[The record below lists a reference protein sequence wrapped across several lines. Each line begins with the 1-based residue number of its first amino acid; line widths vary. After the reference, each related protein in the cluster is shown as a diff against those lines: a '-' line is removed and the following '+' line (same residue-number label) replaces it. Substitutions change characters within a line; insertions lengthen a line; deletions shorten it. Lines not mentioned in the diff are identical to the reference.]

1 MIEFRAVQ
9 GGERMNDS
17 PMISS
22 VLRLCRKCGAEIFAD
37 APEGLCTACL
47 FETGLDLLAHP
58 SVAPGDDCAPVEN
71 VESSD
76 ANAALRVKKAPRPAK
91 TLANFSDYELLEEI
105 GRGGQGV
112 VYRAHQKSLNR
123 TVALKL
129 IGLGPWA
136 TATHLKRCRRE
147 AEAAA
152 SLDHRSI
159 VPIHEVG
166 EREGSCY
173 FSMKFIEG
181 GQLDEVVRR
190 APMPIRGAVELIA
203 KVARTVHYAHEH
215 GILHRDIK
223 PGNILLDKNG
233 EPHLTDFGLARLLDT
248 QSSVTR
254 TIEVLGTPSY
264 MAPEQ
269 AAGEHAKISKATD
282 VYGLG
287 AVLYQLLTGHPPFA
301 GGTSYQTIRLLLDTE
316 PRQPRFWDR
325 KIARDLSTICLK
337 CLEKD
342 PQGRYSSALA
352 LAEDLEHWLRH
363 EPIRAHRTGIFT
375 RGRKWVR
382 RNPTSAVL
390 AASLIALAAAAGW
403 IIWKS
408 ELIRHPVTN
417 GIAVLPFE
425 NLSADPENAF
435 FTDGVQDEI
444 LNDLAKIADLK
455 VISRTSVMQ
464 YKSGAKRN
472 LRQIANELGVAHV
485 VEGSVQRAANRVR
498 VSAQLID
505 AKTDTHLWVNS
516 YDRPLGDVFAI
527 QSEIAKA
534 IAAQLEAKLSPTE
547 KAAIEQ
553 PPTTN
558 LIAYDRY
565 LRAEKLFL
573 LTPDEVSSET
583 NRQAIRLLDQ
593 AIAHDPTFLL
603 AYCLLSR
610 IHAYLYFTGFDHTP
624 ARVTLAQEAR
634 DAALLLGPDRGEPH
648 LAAAYVAYWCYR
660 DYETALTEV
669 DIARRKLPNDTAVFE
684 IAALIARRQG
694 DWEQCKRNLERAVE
708 LDPRSVSLLQGA
720 ADTYQ
725 ELRRYLEAAAAWDRA
740 LAITPSAVTLRVRR
754 AQVDLESRADTQ
766 PMQEVIQSIMTADP
780 GAADAIAERWLYLA
794 LCRRDDKEMASAL
807 ASLPLEVLAS
817 WNIAVPRSYYEG
829 LAARARNDA
838 TGAETAFTA
847 ARVEM
852 GKTVRE

>member
-1 MIEFRAVQ
+1 M
-9 GGERMNDS
+9 S
-17 PMISS
+17 
-22 VLRLCRKCGAEIFAD
+22 AE
-37 APEGLCTACL
+37 
-47 FETGLDLLAHP
+47 
-58 SVAPGDDCAPVEN
+58 
-71 VESSD
+71 
-76 ANAALRVKKAPRPAK
+76 VKKQIQLEIAHVLFIDIVGYSKLSINDQNA
-91 TLANFSDYELLEEI
+91 TVDELTRI
-105 GRGGQGV
+105 V
-112 VYRAHQKSLNR
+112 RATEQFQ
-123 TVALKL
+123 
-129 IGLGPWA
+129 
-136 TATHLKRCRRE
+136 E
-147 AEAAA
+147 AEASDRLIKIPTGDGMVLVFYTTPEAPVRCA
-152 SLDHRSI
+152 IELSRALKDHPRLR
-159 VPIHEVG
+159 VRMGIHSGPVSG
-166 EREGSCY
+166 VVDVT
-173 FSMKFIEG
+173 
-181 GQLDEVVRR
+181 GQANLTGAGLNLAHR
-190 APMPIRGAVELIA
+190 AMECGDAG
-203 KVARTVHYAHEH
+203 H
-215 GILHRDIK
+215 
-223 PGNILLDKNG
+223 ILL
-233 EPHLTDFGLARLLDT
+233 
-248 QSSVTR
+248 
-254 TIEVLGTPSY
+254 
-264 MAPEQ
+264 
-269 AAGEHAKISKATD
+269 SKH
-282 VYGLG
+282 V
-287 AVLYQLLTGHPPFA
+287 
-301 GGTSYQTIRLLLDTE
+301 
-316 PRQPRFWDR
+316 
-325 KIARDLSTICLK
+325 
-337 CLEKD
+337 
-342 PQGRYSSALA
+342 
-352 LAEDLEHWLRH
+352 AEDLEEYEEWRPRLYDLGTCEVKHGVRVGIANLYDS
-363 EPIRAHRTGIFT
+363 EVGNPKLPKKLQAIKKHRT
-375 RGRKWVR
+375 RVR
-382 RNPTSAVL
+382 WAEAAIALLVL
-390 AASLIALAAAAGW
+390 AAVIAAFVFLLRRPTRSALT
-403 IIWKS
+403 IPEKS
-408 ELIRHPVTN
+408 V
-417 GIAVLPFE
+417 AVLPFE

-435 FTDGVQDEI
+435 FTDGVQDQV
-444 LNDLAKIADLK
+444 LNNLAKIADLK

-464 YKSGAKRN
+464 YKTGVRRN

-485 VEGSVQRAANRVR
+485 IEGSVQRAANRVR

-505 AKTDTHLWVNS
+505 AKSDTHLWVNT
-516 YDRPLGDVFAI
+516 YDRPLDDVFAI

-624 ARVTLAQEAR
+624 ARVVLAQEAR
-634 DAALLLGPDRGEPH
+634 DAALRLGPDRGEPH

-725 ELRRYLEAAAAWDRA
+725 ELRRYPEAAAAWDRA
-740 LAITPSAVTLRVRR
+740 LAITPGAVTLRVRR

-794 LCRRDDKEMASAL
+794 LCRRDDKEMANAL

-852 GKTVRE
+852 GKTVREQPDYPEALCALGMIDAALGRKEDALREGRRAVEVLSITRDAWLGANLLTNLAIIYAWVGEKDLAIKQLEEVVRIPSLLSYGQLRLHPFWDPLRGDARFQKIVASLAPK

>member
-1 MIEFRAVQ
+1 M
-9 GGERMNDS
+9 S
-17 PMISS
+17 
-22 VLRLCRKCGAEIFAD
+22 AE
-37 APEGLCTACL
+37 
-47 FETGLDLLAHP
+47 
-58 SVAPGDDCAPVEN
+58 
-71 VESSD
+71 
-76 ANAALRVKKAPRPAK
+76 VKKQIQLEIAHVLFIDIVGYSKLSINDQNA
-91 TLANFSDYELLEEI
+91 TVDELTRI
-105 GRGGQGV
+105 V
-112 VYRAHQKSLNR
+112 RATEQFQ
-123 TVALKL
+123 
-129 IGLGPWA
+129 
-136 TATHLKRCRRE
+136 E
-147 AEAAA
+147 AEASDRLIKIPTGDGMVLVFYTTPEAPVRCA
-152 SLDHRSI
+152 MELSRALKDHPRLR
-159 VPIHEVG
+159 VRMGIHSGPVSG
-166 EREGSCY
+166 VVDVT
-173 FSMKFIEG
+173 
-181 GQLDEVVRR
+181 GQANLTGAGLNLAHR
-190 APMPIRGAVELIA
+190 AMECGDAG
-203 KVARTVHYAHEH
+203 H
-215 GILHRDIK
+215 
-223 PGNILLDKNG
+223 ILL
-233 EPHLTDFGLARLLDT
+233 
-248 QSSVTR
+248 
-254 TIEVLGTPSY
+254 
-264 MAPEQ
+264 
-269 AAGEHAKISKATD
+269 SKH
-282 VYGLG
+282 V
-287 AVLYQLLTGHPPFA
+287 
-301 GGTSYQTIRLLLDTE
+301 
-316 PRQPRFWDR
+316 
-325 KIARDLSTICLK
+325 
-337 CLEKD
+337 
-342 PQGRYSSALA
+342 
-352 LAEDLEHWLRH
+352 AEDLEEYEEWRPRLYDLGTCEVKHGVRVGIANLYDS
-363 EPIRAHRTGIFT
+363 EVGNPKLPKKLQAIKKHRT
-375 RGRKWVR
+375 RVR
-382 RNPTSAVL
+382 WAEAAIALLVL
-390 AASLIALAAAAGW
+390 AAVIAAFVFLLRRPTRSALT
-403 IIWKS
+403 IPEKS
-408 ELIRHPVTN
+408 V
-417 GIAVLPFE
+417 AVLPFE

-435 FTDGVQDEI
+435 FTDGVQDQV
-444 LNDLAKIADLK
+444 LNNLAKIADLK

-464 YKSGAKRN
+464 YKTGGKRN

-485 VEGSVQRAANRVR
+485 IEGSVQRAANRVR

-505 AKTDTHLWVNS
+505 AKSDTHLWVNT
-516 YDRPLGDVFAI
+516 YDRPLDDVFAI

-624 ARVTLAQEAR
+624 ARVVLAQEAR
-634 DAALLLGPDRGEPH
+634 DAALRLGPDRGEPH

-725 ELRRYLEAAAAWDRA
+725 ELRRYPEAAAAWDRA
-740 LAITPSAVTLRVRR
+740 LAITPGAVTLRVRR

-852 GKTVRE
+852 GKTVREQPDYPEALCALGMIDAALGRKEDALREGRRAVEVLSITRDAWLGANLLTNLAIIYAWVGEKDLAIKQLEEVVRIPSLLSYGQLRLHPFWDPLRGDARFEKIVASLAPK